1 MDPILTG
8 LLKPR
13 SIAII
18 GASATPGKIGNTV
31 IRNLI
36 DSEYKGGVYPV
47 NPTAVEI
54 LGFKCYP
61 TVNDIPYVVDAA
73 VITVPAKFVL
83 EATKQCGEKGVKGL
97 IIITSGFAEV
107 GDVELEQELVRVA
120 KSYGMRILG
129 PNIVGTLSNSDKMN
143 ASFAPFLPLPGKA
156 SLVSQSGALLIAM
169 DAGTYTRRVGFDKM
183 VSIGNMSDVNFSEMV
198 SYLSEDPDTNCIAL
212 YVEGLRD
219 GPEFIEAARNC
230 KKPIVVLKSGVS
242 AHGAAAAA
250 SHTGSLAGAAKIYG
264 TAFKQA
270 GVTQATDLNDL
281 FDRTLALSL
290 QPRMKG
296 DNLLILTNG
305 GGVGVLATDS
315 AEKYGLPLHFAPAD
329 VQEEMKKHMP
339 DFGSAKN
346 PVDMTGMAGNDWFY
360 ETTRSAYSHP
370 WVDGLVVLYCETAIT
385 LPEEIADAIY
395 RGVKDSGIADK
406 PVTVSFVGGERSD
419 KAMEWLVEHGIPT
432 YNAPDLAVKAIA
444 TLRDDQRMQDMN
456 HNGSYA
462 PGDINPAAARQIIA
476 GARAK
481 GRDALT
487 EVEAKQVF
495 SLYGL
500 PVTATELASSEE
512 EAVKLAESV
521 GYPVVMKI
529 VSPDILHKSDAG
541 GVKVNIKS
549 SEQAKEAYRTILENA
564 HNYKADAHID
574 GVAVQEMA
582 PWATEVII
590 GSVNDS
596 TFGPTVMFGLGG
608 IFVEVL
614 KDVTFRVAPISVEEA
629 LGMEDEIRSAAILN
643 GTRGESPRDKA
654 ALAKV
659 LAAYA
664 YMVYD
669 LKDEIAESDAN
680 PVIVYENGQGV
691 KVVDARII
699 LTKKQ

>member
-1 MDPILTG
+1 M
-8 LLKPR
+8 
-13 SIAII
+13 
-18 GASATPGKIGNTV
+18 
-31 IRNLI
+31 
-36 DSEYKGGVYPV
+36 
-47 NPTAVEI
+47 
-54 LGFKCYP
+54 
-61 TVNDIPYVVDAA
+61 
-73 VITVPAKFVL
+73 
-83 EATKQCGEKGVKGL
+83 
-97 IIITSGFAEV
+97 
-107 GDVELEQELVRVA
+107 
-120 KSYGMRILG
+120 
-129 PNIVGTLSNSDKMN
+129 
-143 ASFAPFLPLPGKA
+143 
-156 SLVSQSGALLIAM
+156 
-169 DAGTYTRRVGFDKM
+169 
-183 VSIGNMSDVNFSEMV
+183 
-198 SYLSEDPDTNCIAL
+198 
-212 YVEGLRD
+212 
-219 GPEFIEAARNC
+219 
-230 KKPIVVLKSGVS
+230 
-242 AHGAAAAA
+242 
-250 SHTGSLAGAAKIYG
+250 
-264 TAFKQA
+264 
-270 GVTQATDLNDL
+270 TQATDLNDL

-395 RGVKDSGIADK
+395 RGIKDSGIADK

-444 TLRDDQRMQDMN
+444 TLRDDQLMQDMN

-549 SEQAKEAYRTILENA
+549 SEQAKEAYRTILRTLTTI
-564 HNYKADAHID
+564 KPMRTLTVSPCRKWPP
-574 GVAVQEMA
+574 GQPRSLSVQSMTA
-582 PWATEVII
+582 PSDRRLCSVWAAF
-590 GSVNDS
+590 S
-596 TFGPTVMFGLGG
+596 L
-608 IFVEVL
+608 
-614 KDVTFRVAPISVEEA
+614 
-629 LGMEDEIRSAAILN
+629 RSS
-643 GTRGESPRDKA
+643 R
-654 ALAKV
+654 
-659 LAAYA
+659 
-664 YMVYD
+664 M
-669 LKDEIAESDAN
+669 
-680 PVIVYENGQGV
+680 
-691 KVVDARII
+691 
-699 LTKKQ
+699 

>member
-395 RGVKDSGIADK
+395 RGIKDSGITDK

-419 KAMEWLVEHGIPT
+419 KAMEWLVEHGIPA
-432 YNAPDLAVKAIA
+432 YNAPDVAVKAIA

-462 PGDINPAAARQIIA
+462 PGDINPAAARDIIA
-476 GARAK
+476 DARAK

-500 PVTATELASSEE
+500 PVAATELASSEE

-574 GVAVQEMA
+574 GIAVQEMA

-699 LTKKQ
+699 LTKK